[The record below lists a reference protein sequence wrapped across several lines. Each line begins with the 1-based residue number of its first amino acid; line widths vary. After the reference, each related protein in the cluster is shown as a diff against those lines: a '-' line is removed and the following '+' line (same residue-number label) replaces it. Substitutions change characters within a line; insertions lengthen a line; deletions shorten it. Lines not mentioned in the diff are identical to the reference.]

1 MSYFNPVKLTTL
13 EEILDNNGSQ
23 ESGKRQKVNAKRK
36 TTTRIKNPE
45 YSYYSPEEKYYFNKL
60 DDSKKML
67 VASLETLI
75 NVINEEDIPIRFKVL
90 FSNMDDNIKAIAIK
104 KLSYLCS
111 MSDSSSEY
119 YKNINWIESLC
130 RLPIGKYVG
139 LPISKTSGMQDIR
152 GFITNVKDKL
162 DSTVYGH
169 KESKH
174 QIIRLIAQW
183 VSNPDSKGLVIGIQ
197 GAMGTGKTS
206 LVKNG
211 ICKALGLPFAFV
223 ALGGAS
229 DGSFLE
235 GHSYTYEGSTWGKI
249 VDILIKAKVMNP
261 VVYFDELDK
270 VSSTYR
276 GEEITNI
283 LVHITDMTQNDK
295 YQDKYFTDIDFDLS
309 RCLMIFSYNDETAIN
324 PILKDR
330 MVKIKT
336 DGYNI
341 DDKIAI
347 AHNYLIKEIMEQFKF
362 KEGDILFSNDIIRYI
377 INNKI
382 EEEEGVRNLKR
393 ALESIVSNINLNHIL
408 SIHDATLPIN
418 VTENLVNQYVLT
430 PKDTKKNT
438 MMYV

>member
-1 MSYFNPVKLTTL
+1 
-13 EEILDNNGSQ
+13 
-23 ESGKRQKVNAKRK
+23 
-36 TTTRIKNPE
+36 
-45 YSYYSPEEKYYFNKL
+45 
-60 DDSKKML
+60 
-67 VASLETLI
+67 
-75 NVINEEDIPIRFKVL
+75 
-90 FSNMDDNIKAIAIK
+90 
-104 KLSYLCS
+104 
-111 MSDSSSEY
+111 
-119 YKNINWIESLC
+119 
-130 RLPIGKYVG
+130 
-139 LPISKTSGMQDIR
+139 
-152 GFITNVKDKL
+152 
-162 DSTVYGH
+162 
-169 KESKH
+169 
-174 QIIRLIAQW
+174 
-183 VSNPDSKGLVIGIQ
+183 
-197 GAMGTGKTS
+197 
-206 LVKNG
+206 
-211 ICKALGLPFAFV
+211 
-223 ALGGAS
+223 
-229 DGSFLE
+229 
-235 GHSYTYEGSTWGKI
+235 

-408 SIHDATLPIN
+408 SIHDAMLPIN